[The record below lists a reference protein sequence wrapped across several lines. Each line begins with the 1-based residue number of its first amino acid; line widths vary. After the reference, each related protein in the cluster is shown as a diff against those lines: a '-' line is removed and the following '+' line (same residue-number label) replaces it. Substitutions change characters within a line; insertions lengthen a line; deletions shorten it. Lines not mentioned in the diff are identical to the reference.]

1 MMRARLSPRGVIAL
15 GFDNGTKGGRKKDSR
30 PRNSSHVGTDSSM
43 KSRAKA
49 KKGEAPEL
57 GQALRSVYDST
68 LNEQI
73 PPEMLDLLG
82 KLG

>member
-15 GFDNGTKGGRKKDSR
+15 GFDNGTTGGRDKANR
-30 PRNSSHVGTDSSM
+30 PGKPGRPGG
-43 KSRAKA
+43 KGAKA
-49 KKGEAPEL
+49 GAAKSNRETPEL
-57 GQALRSVYDST
+57 GHALRSVYDKA
-68 LNEQI
+68 LNEEI